1 MYTILALI
9 MWNGSLV
16 EEDFGSFDTIEHCD
30 KVANEFRVK
39 LKEAGSDSVTVCIP
53 ATSEVVISP
62 SILPEEVRG

>member
-16 EEDFGSFDTIEHCD
+16 AEEFGSFDTIKHCE

-39 LKEAGSDSVTVCIP
+39 LEEAGSDSVTVCIP
-53 ATSEVVISP
+53 ATSEVIVSP
-62 SILPEEVRG
+62 AILPEQKK